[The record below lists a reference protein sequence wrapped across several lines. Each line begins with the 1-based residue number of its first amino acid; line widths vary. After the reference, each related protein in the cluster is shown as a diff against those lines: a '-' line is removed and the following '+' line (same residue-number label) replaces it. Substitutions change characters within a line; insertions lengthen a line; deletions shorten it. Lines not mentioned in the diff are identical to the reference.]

1 MANKGRE
8 YAENLVGALDRSAYG
23 KQREVA
29 QNTYNTNWQNVQN
42 QYKNLQD
49 KLKLQQQRA
58 NRDFA
63 EGLVDVAEN
72 SFNRQRVGS
81 GNLTNR
87 GLAASGLTNMLA
99 QSDTAQKGE
108 DIGKLLK
115 NAGAISADTADR
127 LSQATSK
134 YAQESSGLMGKLA
147 NTLAD
152 VGDAE
157 TAAQNRYNQTLAGI
171 AGAMDE
177 REANNAL
184 QAAQRAAARGSGGGG
199 RSRAQADAENELEEF
214 YKRATINE
222 VLSSPDMT
230 DRQKENY
237 LGIIFG
243 IDNAGKAV
251 TAYNNNSNA
260 TDNYN
265 KKLESLQKAAN
276 REIANNKASY
286 QRYQRNQQNKR
297 ANEYFSR
304 NLPTINTGS
313 SQTNNFVRSQL
324 AKNSPLSYDPLMSNP
339 TSNYQDQL
347 ALSNFR
353 NQGITYE
360 DLAELLYG
368 NR

>member
-1 MANKGRE
+1 MIKVANKGRE
-8 YAENLVGALDRSAYG
+8 YAENLVGSLDRSAYNQ
-23 KQREVA
+23 QRDVA

-81 GNLTNR
+81 GNLSNR

-99 QSDTAQKGE
+99 QSDIAQKGE

-157 TAAQNRYNQTLAGI
+157 TAAQNRYNQALAGI

-184 QAAQRAAARGSGGGG
+184 QAAQRAASRGSGSGK
-199 RSRAQADAENELEEF
+199 SKAQTDAENELEEF
-214 YKRATINE
+214 YRRATINE
-222 VLSSPDMT
+222 VLSNNDMT
-230 DRQKENY
+230 DNQKSNY

-243 IDNAGKAV
+243 IDNADNAV
-251 TAYNNNSNA
+251 SAYNNNVNA

-265 KKLESLQKAAN
+265 TKLKQLQRAAN
-276 REIANNKASY
+276 QEASRNKSNY
-286 QRYQRNQQNKR
+286 QAYNRNLQNKR
-297 ANEYFSR
+297 ADRLFS
-304 NLPTINTGS
+304 N
-313 SQTNNFVRSQL
+313 Q
-324 AKNSPLSYDPLMSNP
+324 
-339 TSNYQDQL
+339 
-347 ALSNFR
+347 LSNIDTYADNILR
-353 NQGITYE
+353 NNSNIPTMYNPNIDRVPSVSVSDANALREFQNAGITLE
-360 DLAELLYG
+360 DLAALLYG
-368 NR
+368 SR

>member
-1 MANKGRE
+1 MANKGRT
-8 YAENLVGALDRSAYG
+8 YAEGLVGALDRSAYNQ
-23 KQREVA
+23 QRDVA

-81 GNLTNR
+81 ENLTNR

-99 QSDTAQKGE
+99 QADTAQKGE

-157 TAAQNRYNQTLAGI
+157 TDAQNRYNQTLAGI

-184 QAAQRAAARGSGGGG
+184 QAAQRAAARGSGGGK
-199 RSRAQADAENELEEF
+199 SRAQADAENELEEF

-243 IDNAGKAV
+243 IDNAGNAV
-251 TAYNNNSNA
+251 TAYKNNVNA

-265 KKLESLQKAAN
+265 KKLSSLQKAADK
-276 REIANNKASY
+276 EIAKNKASY
-286 QRYQRNQQNKR
+286 QINQQNKR
-297 ANEYFSR
+297 ANEYFGR
-304 NLPTINTGS
+304 NMPTIKTSNPQMNTYV
-313 SQTNNFVRSQL
+313 QSQL
-324 AKNSPLSYDPLMSNP
+324 AKNSPLSYDPQMSNP
-339 TSNYQDQL
+339 VSNYQDQL
-347 ALSNFR
+347 ALANFR

>member
-23 KQREVA
+23 QQRDVA
-29 QNTYNTNWQNVQN
+29 QNVYNTNWQNVQN
-42 QYKNLQD
+42 QYRNLQD

-81 GNLTNR
+81 GNLANR
-87 GLAASGLTNMLA
+87 GLSASGLTNILSQA
-99 QSDTAQKGE
+99 DTAQKGE

-115 NAGAISADTADR
+115 SAGAISTETADK
-127 LSQATSK
+127 LGQATAKFS
-134 YAQESSGLMGKLA
+134 QESNNLMGKLA

-171 AGAMDE
+171 AGAMDQ

-184 QAAQRAAARGSGGGG
+184 QAAQRAASRGSGGGK
-199 RSRAQADAENELEEF
+199 SKTQKDAENELEEF

-222 VLSSPDMT
+222 VLANPDMT
-230 DRQKENY
+230 NKQKENY

-243 IDNAGKAV
+243 IDKA
-251 TAYNNNSNA
+251 SNA
-260 TDNYN
+260 VDYYTDNVKTYLRDKTN
-265 KKLESLQKAAN
+265 GNLV
-276 REIANNKASY
+276 Y
-286 QRYQRNQQNKR
+286 Q
-297 ANEYFSR
+297 E
-304 NLPTINTGS
+304 
-313 SQTNNFVRSQL
+313 L
-324 AKNSPLSYDPLMSNP
+324 AD
-339 TSNYQDQL
+339 
-347 ALSNFR
+347 
-353 NQGITYE
+353 
-360 DLAELLYG
+360 LLYG
-368 NR
+368 KR